1 MLTIEKEVDL
11 VIDLVSA
18 NRALLQNKDIR
29 SLYGEALTEDAWQGV
44 LAVKGEDFVIA
55 EFNDDWWSGQ
65 YGSSTATSRYDEY
78 DEDES
83 VNATSFGD
91 ILTWQAISRF
101 IEDGY
106 FIVRYDAEDEKTRRF
121 KVASGRATEV

>member
-1 MLTIEKEVDL
+1 LLTIEKEIDL

-29 SLYGEALTEDAWQGV
+29 SLYGEALAEDSWQGI

-55 EFNDDWWSGQ
+55 QMSGEWWDGEYSA
-65 YGSSTATSRYDEY
+65 STETSRSDDYD
-78 DEDES
+78 DDN
-83 VNATSFGD
+83 VDATSFGD

-106 FIVRYDAEDEKTRRF
+106 FIVRYEAEGEKTRRF